1 MKAKK
6 EIIIRI
12 YFVFSALSVAIGLFI
27 IGYFLYVLKDY
38 YVLKNFGLFKL
49 PENWQEVDFIGG
61 VYGTLWTLVGL
72 VLLYLAMKMQIK
84 VLKMEINELKNKE
97 KHFSYEQF
105 EFDFINQ
112 SRGIIEICNSI
123 KIETEEYIAESDEN
137 KTVITKGDA
146 LFDLLENDLKRLS
159 SCLKRKNYPD
169 SKQNITLLT
178 NYGIGEKIFNQ
189 ISAKFY
195 DYTEQQIIEETFKI
209 IFKRYFFELSPLFE
223 KFDSIS
229 KLILDSYLFE
239 LDGNDKELIFKKYN
253 KQYEFILAHLS
264 FSSKNF
270 FNLLA
275 LYSDNIKNL
284 RELMLRN

>member
-6 EIIIRI
+6 EIIIKI
-12 YFVFSALSVAIGLFI
+12 YFIFSALSVSIGLFI
-27 IGYFLYVLKDY
+27 IGYFMYVLKDY

-72 VLLYLAMKMQIK
+72 LLLYLAMKMQIK
-84 VLKMEINELKNKE
+84 VLKMEIEELKNKE

-105 EFDFINQ
+105 EYDFINH

-123 KIETEEYIAESDEN
+123 KIETEEYNSESDEN
-137 KTVITKGDA
+137 RIVVTKGDA
-146 LFDLLENDLKRLS
+146 LFDLLDNDLKLLA
-159 SCLKRKNYPD
+159 SCFKSKNYPK

-178 NYGIGEKIFNQ
+178 NYGIGEKIFSQ
-189 ISAKFY
+189 ISNKFSNY
-195 DYTEQQIIEETFKI
+195 SEKQIVEETFKI
-209 IFKRYFFELSPLFE
+209 IYKRFFFELAPLFE

-229 KLILDSYLFE
+229 KLILESYLFE
-239 LDGNDKELIFKKYN
+239 IESGDKELVYKKYK

-264 FSSKNF
+264 ASSKNF
-270 FNLLA
+270 YNLLA
-275 LYSDNIKNL
+275 LYSENIKNL
-284 RELMLRN
+284 NELMLK